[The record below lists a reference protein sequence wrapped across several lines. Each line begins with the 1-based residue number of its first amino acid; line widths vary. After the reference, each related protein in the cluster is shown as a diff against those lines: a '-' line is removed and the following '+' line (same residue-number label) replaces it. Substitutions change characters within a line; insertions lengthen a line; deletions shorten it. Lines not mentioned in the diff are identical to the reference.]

1 MDKPHERST
10 GLLEA
15 TFAVEAA
22 ELEWMVLTRDQLPAE
37 VSGFELLRESELDN
51 ETMAE
56 HGAGERSARSLRE
69 LGRVTGYVREFAV
82 HQGAPTLSAE
92 PAELLL
98 AATVVHLFDS
108 RDAVGHWID
117 EVFVR
122 DFRDRVGK
130 ETSSGHLLTGVE
142 VLEVSGFDDQAAALL
157 AVQEVADGIL
167 ASTIVDFRVGRLLG
181 VAYAVAKRDVVLKEL
196 AQEMGLRL
204 ERQMVR
210 VTLGAG

>member
-1 MDKPHERST
+1 MDNPAERST
-10 GLLEA
+10 GLLQA
-15 TFAVEAA
+15 TFAVEAT
-22 ELEWMVLTRDQLPAE
+22 ELEWMVLTKDQLPAE

-56 HGAGERSARSLRE
+56 HGASDRTAASLRE

-92 PAELLL
+92 PAEVLL

-108 RDAVGHWID
+108 RDAVGNWID

-130 ETSSGHLLTGVE
+130 ETSTGHLLTGVE
-142 VLEVSGFDDQAAALL
+142 VLDVSGFDDRAAALL
-157 AVQEVADGIL
+157 AVQEVADGVL

-196 AQEMGLRL
+196 AQEMGLEL

-210 VTLGAG
+210 VTLGAA

>member
-1 MDKPHERST
+1 
-10 GLLEA
+10 
-15 TFAVEAA
+15 
-22 ELEWMVLTRDQLPAE
+22 MVQTRDQLPAE

-56 HGAGERSARSLRE
+56 HGAGERTANSLRE

-92 PAELLL
+92 PAEILL
-98 AATVVHLFDS
+98 AATVVHLFDNQ
-108 RDAVGHWID
+108 DAVGHWID

-130 ETSSGHLLTGVE
+130 ETSRDYLLTGVE
-142 VLEVSGFDDQAAALL
+142 GLKVSGFHDQAAALL
-157 AVQEVADGIL
+157 AVQEVADGVL

-181 VAYAVAKRDVVLKEL
+181 VAYAVAKRDVALKEL

-210 VTLGAG
+210 VTLGAA